1 MFGTSCLARTRE
13 GQGGPSTFRDCSGC
27 RTKHHTVEDLGGIH
41 EKCGWPARCISGD
54 VKKMPTIRRG
64 QKMDVVAF
72 CHLRRSICSFEALS
86 GNNIIEE
93 KWVPPRPSFP
103 LNGLSTRGSL
113 HFKQVATIC
122 SVPSEWRRVGVRSKS
137 IGCLDLCTRHR
148 MPLTL
153 SPPSGVWHFRISL
166 SISSVGVQKHNSNK

>member
-1 MFGTSCLARTRE
+1 MGPPRSATALGVGRSTTPLKTS
-13 GQGGPSTFRDCSGC
+13 GGSAGVFYVASTKNAG
-27 RTKHHTVEDLGGIH
+27 DLQD
-41 EKCGWPARCISGD
+41 AFL
-54 VKKMPTIRRG
+54 VMLKKPTIPRG
-64 QKMDVVAF
+64 QKMEVVAF
-72 CHLRRSICSFEALS
+72 CHLRRSLCSFEALS
-86 GNNIIEE
+86 GNSIIEE

-153 SPPSGVWHFRISL
+153 SPPSGV
-166 SISSVGVQKHNSNK
+166 